1 MGTTMTALF
10 ILAAEHRALAD
21 KLHDLDLDDQTIADT
36 LEGESGDLIEKGKNV
51 AAVFR
56 NLESDAKQIKEAEQ
70 QLAERRKAIE
80 KRAESLKQYLKTNM
94 ELSGIQKIECPWFV
108 ITLAQ
113 NPEAVT
119 VDDETMIP
127 RDYFKEIPASYQ
139 LDKSLVKQAIKDGFE
154 VPGAHLSRGSSLR
167 IK

>member
-1 MGTTMTALF
+1 MTALF
-10 ILAAEHRALAD
+10 QLASEHRALSD
-21 KLHDLDLDDQTIADT
+21 KLHDLDIDDQTIADT
-36 LEGESGDLIEKGKNV
+36 LEAESGDLIEKGKNI

-70 QLAERRKAIE
+70 QLAERRKAYE

-94 ELSGIQKIECPWFV
+94 EIAGISKIECQWFV

-113 NPEAVT
+113 NPESVT
-119 VDDETMIP
+119 VDDESAIP

-139 LDKSLVKQAIKDGFE
+139 LDKVLVKQAIKDGFE
-154 VPGAHLSRGSSLR
+154 VPGAHLSRGTSLR

>member
-1 MGTTMTALF
+1 MTALF
-10 ILAAEHRALAD
+10 ILASEHRALAD
-21 KLHDLDLDDQTIADT
+21 KLHDTDIDEQTILDT
-36 LEGESGDLIEKGKNV
+36 LEAESGDLVEKGKNV

-94 ELSGIQKIECPWFV
+94 EIAGIQKIECPWFV
-108 ITLAQ
+108 ISIKT
-113 NPEAVT
+113 NPASV
-119 VDDETMIP
+119 VIDDESEIP
-127 RDYFKEIPASYQ
+127 DDYMREIPASFVP
-139 LDKSLVKQAIKDGFE
+139 DKKIIKSEIDEGYT
-154 VPGAHLSRGSSLR
+154 VPGCHLERGTRLE

>member
-1 MGTTMTALF
+1 MTALF
-10 ILAAEHRALAD
+10 QLAAEHRALSD
-21 KLHDLDLDDQTIADT
+21 KLHDTDLDEQTILDT
-36 LEGESGDLIEKGKNV
+36 LESESGDLIEKGKNV

-70 QLAERRKAIE
+70 QLAERRKAYE

-94 ELSGIQKIECPWFV
+94 EIAGISKIECPWFV

-119 VDDETMIP
+119 VDDEAAIP
-127 RDYFKEIPASYQ
+127 RDYFKEVPVSFV
-139 LDKSLVKQAIKDGFE
+139 LDKGMVKKAIHDGYE
-154 VPGAHLSRGSSLR
+154 VPGAHLSRGTSLR

>member
-1 MGTTMTALF
+1 MTALF
-10 ILAAEHRALAD
+10 QLAAEHRALSD
-21 KLHDLDLDDQTIADT
+21 KLHDLDLDDQTILDT
-36 LEGESGDLIEKGKNV
+36 LEGESTDLIEKGKNV

-70 QLAERRKAIE
+70 QLAERRKAYE
-80 KRAESLKQYLKTNM
+80 KRAESLKIA
-94 ELSGIQKIECPWFV
+94 GIHKIECPWFV
-108 ITLAQ
+108 VSLAN

-119 VDDETMIP
+119 VDDESIIP

-139 LDKSLVKQAIKDGFE
+139 LDKMLVKQAIKDGFT
-154 VPGAHLSRGSSLR
+154 VPGAHLSRGTSLR

>member
-1 MGTTMTALF
+1 MTALF
-10 ILAAEHRALAD
+10 ILAAEHRALSD

-36 LEGESGDLIEKGKNV
+36 LESESGDLIDKGKNV

-80 KRAESLKQYLKTNM
+80 KRAESLRNYLKTNM
-94 ELSGIQKIECPWFV
+94 EIAGIHKIECPWFV
-108 ITLAQ
+108 VSIAQ

-119 VDDETMIP
+119 VDDESLIP
-127 RDYFKEIPASYQ
+127 RDYFKEIPATFQ
-139 LDKSLVKQAIKDGFE
+139 LDKTLVKQAIKEGYE
-154 VPGAHLSRGSSLR
+154 VPGVHLSRGTSLR

>member
-1 MGTTMTALF
+1 MTALF
-10 ILAAEHRALAD
+10 KLAAEHRALSD
-21 KLHDLDLDDQTIADT
+21 KLHDLDLDDQTIIDT
-36 LEGESGDLIEKGKNV
+36 LEGESTNLIEKCKNV

-70 QLAERRKAIE
+70 QLAERRKAYE
-80 KRAESLKQYLKTNM
+80 KRAEALKNYLKTNM
-94 ELSGIQKIECPWFV
+94 EVAGIQKIECPWFV
-108 ITLAQ
+108 VSIAQ

-119 VDDETMIP
+119 VDDESLIP

-139 LDKSLVKQAIKDGFE
+139 LDKALVKQAIKDGFE
-154 VPGAHLSRGSSLR
+154 VPGAHLSRGTSLR

>member
-1 MGTTMTALF
+1 MTALF
-10 ILAAEHRALAD
+10 ILAAEHRAIAD
-21 KLHDLDLDDQTIADT
+21 KLHNLDLDDQTIADT
-36 LEGESGDLIEKGKNV
+36 LESEGGDLVEKCKNV

-80 KRAESLKQYLKTNM
+80 KRAESLKNYLKTNM
-94 ELSGIQKIECPWFV
+94 EVAGITKIECPWFL
-108 ITLAQ
+108 ISIAQ

-119 VDDETMIP
+119 VDDESLIP
-127 RDYFKEIPASYQ
+127 RDYFKEIPATFQ
-139 LDKSLVKQAIKDGFE
+139 LDKAMVKQAIKDGFN
-154 VPGAHLSRGSSLR
+154 VPGAHLSRGTSLR

>member
-1 MGTTMTALF
+1 MTAIF
-10 ILAAEHRALAD
+10 QLAAEHRALSD
-21 KLHDLDLDDQTIADT
+21 KLHDLDLDEQTIIDT
-36 LEGESGDLIEKGKNV
+36 LEGESTDLIEKGKNV

-80 KRAESLKQYLKTNM
+80 KRAESLKSYLKTNM
-94 ELSGIQKIECPWFV
+94 EVAGIQKIECPWFV

-119 VDDETMIP
+119 VDDETLIP

-139 LDKSLVKQAIKDGFE
+139 LDKTLVKQAIKDGYE
-154 VPGAHLSRGSSLR
+154 VPGAHLSRGTSLR

>member
-1 MGTTMTALF
+1 MTALF

-21 KLHDLDLDDQTIADT
+21 KLHNLDLDDQTIADT
-36 LEGESGDLIEKGKNV
+36 LEAEGGDLIEKGKNV

-80 KRAESLKQYLKTNM
+80 KRAESLRNYLKTNM
-94 ELSGIQKIECPWFV
+94 EIAGISKIECPWFV
-108 ITLAQ
+108 VSIAQ

-119 VDDETMIP
+119 VEDESLIP
-127 RDYFKEIPASYQ
+127 RDYFKEIPATYQ
-139 LDKSLVKQAIKDGFE
+139 LDKALVKQAIKDGFE
-154 VPGAHLSRGSSLR
+154 VPGARLSRGTSLR

>member
-1 MGTTMTALF
+1 MTALF
-10 ILAAEHRALAD
+10 ILAQEHRALAD
-21 KLHDLDLDDQTIADT
+21 KLHNLELDDQTIADT
-36 LEGESGDLIEKGKNV
+36 LEAEGGDLVEKGKNV

-80 KRAESLKQYLKTNM
+80 KRAESLRNYLKTNM
-94 ELSGIQKIECPWFV
+94 EVAGITKIECPWFV
-108 ITLAQ
+108 VSIAQ

-119 VDDETMIP
+119 VEDESLIP
-127 RDYFKEIPASYQ
+127 RDYFKEIPATYQ
-139 LDKSLVKQAIKDGFE
+139 LDKALVKQAIKDGFD
-154 VPGAHLSRGSSLR
+154 VPGAHLSRGTSLR

>member
-1 MGTTMTALF
+1 MTALF
-10 ILAAEHRALAD
+10 ILAQEHRALAD
-21 KLHDLDLDDQTIADT
+21 KLHNLDLDDQTIADT
-36 LEGESGDLIEKGKNV
+36 LEAEGGDLVEKGKNV

-80 KRAESLKQYLKTNM
+80 KRAESLRNYLKTNM
-94 ELSGIQKIECPWFV
+94 EVAGITKIECPWFV
-108 ITLAQ
+108 VSIAQ

-119 VDDETMIP
+119 VEDESLIP
-127 RDYFKEIPASYQ
+127 RDYFKEIPATYQ
-139 LDKSLVKQAIKDGFE
+139 LDKAMVKQAIKDGFN
-154 VPGAHLSRGSSLR
+154 VPGAHLSRGTSLR

>member
-1 MGTTMTALF
+1 MTALF
-10 ILAAEHRALAD
+10 QLAAEHRALSD
-21 KLHDLDLDDQTIADT
+21 KLHDCDLDEQTILDT

-80 KRAESLKQYLKTNM
+80 ARAASLKKYLHDNM
-94 ELSGIQKIECPWFV
+94 LMAGIQKIECQWFV
-108 ITLAQ
+108 VSIAN
-113 NPEAVT
+113 NPEALT
-119 VDDETMIP
+119 VDDEEAIP
-127 RDYFKEIPASYQ
+127 RDYFKEIPASFV
-139 LDKSLVKQAIKDGFE
+139 LDKALCKQAIKDGFE
-154 VPGAHLSRGSSLR
+154 VPGAHLSRGTSLR

>member
-1 MGTTMTALF
+1 MTALF
-10 ILAAEHRALAD
+10 ILAAEHRALSD
-21 KLHDLDLDDQTIADT
+21 KLHDLELDDQTIIDT
-36 LEGESGDLIEKGKNV
+36 LEGESTDLVEKGKNV

-80 KRAESLKQYLKTNM
+80 KRAESLKNYLKTNM
-94 ELSGIQKIECPWFV
+94 EVAGIQKIECPWFV
-108 ITLAQ
+108 VSIAN

-119 VDDETMIP
+119 VDDETLIP
-127 RDYFKEIPASYQ
+127 RDYFKEIPASYV
-139 LDKSLVKQAIKDGFE
+139 LDKNLCKQALKDGYE
-154 VPGAHLSRGSSLR
+154 VPGARLTRGTSLR

>member
-1 MGTTMTALF
+1 MTALF

-36 LEGESGDLIEKGKNV
+36 LEGESGDLIEKVKNV

-94 ELSGIQKIECPWFV
+94 ELSGIQKIECQWFV

-154 VPGAHLSRGSSLR
+154 VPGAHLSRGTSLR

>member
-1 MGTTMTALF
+1 MTALF
-10 ILAAEHRALAD
+10 VLAQEHRALSD
-21 KLHDLDLDDQTIADT
+21 KLHDLDLDDETIANT
-36 LEGESGDLIEKGKNV
+36 LEGESGDLVEKGKNV

-80 KRAESLKQYLKTNM
+80 KRAESLRNYLKTNM
-94 ELSGIQKIECPWFV
+94 EISGISKIDCPWFCV
-108 ITLAQ
+108 TIAK

-119 VDDETMIP
+119 VDNEDEIP
-127 RDYFKEIPASYQ
+127 DEYFDEIPATYQ
-139 LDKSLVKQAIKDGFE
+139 LNKSRLKSDMQEGVI
-154 VPGAHLSRGSSLR
+154 VPGARLTRGTSLR

>member
-1 MGTTMTALF
+1 MTALF
-10 ILAAEHRALAD
+10 LLAAEHRALSD

-80 KRAESLKQYLKTNM
+80 KRAESLRNYLKTNM
-94 ELSGIQKIECPWFV
+94 EIAGIQKIECPWFV
-108 ITLAQ
+108 VSIAQ
-113 NPEAVT
+113 NPESVT
-119 VDDETMIP
+119 VDDESAIP
-127 RDYFKEIPASYQ
+127 RDYFKEIPATFQ
-139 LDKSLVKQAIKDGFE
+139 LDKALVKQAIKDGFD
-154 VPGAHLSRGSSLR
+154 VPGARLTRGTSLR

>member
-1 MGTTMTALF
+1 MTALF

-21 KLHDLDLDDQTIADT
+21 KLHDTELDEQTIIDT
-36 LEGESGDLIEKGKNV
+36 LESESGDLVEKGKNV

-80 KRAESLKQYLKTNM
+80 KRAESLRKYLKTNM
-94 ELSGIQKIECPWFV
+94 EVAGIHKIECPWFV
-108 ITLAQ
+108 ISIAQ
-113 NPEAVT
+113 NPESVT
-119 VDDETMIP
+119 VDDESLIP
-127 RDYFKEIPASYQ
+127 RDYFKEIPATFQ
-139 LDKSLVKQAIKDGFE
+139 LDKALVKSAIKDGYE
-154 VPGAHLSRGSSLR
+154 VPGAHISRGTSLR